1 MYNYR
6 TNYRVC
12 YADTDRMGHMYY
24 GAYARVLEI
33 ARVEAIR
40 SLGLSYA
47 ELEAQGLILPVR
59 SYNIKFIHPALYDQL
74 LQIDTTIPVYPDNYK
89 LEFDYRILCPENQL
103 LAKAKVE
110 LYILDAENK
119 KPSQLPAVILA
130 SLKPH
135 F

>member
-12 YADTDRMGHMYY
+12 YADTDRMGLMYY

-47 ELEAQGLILPVR
+47 ELEEQGLILPVR
-59 SYNIKFIHPALYDQL
+59 NYNIKFIKGAHYDQL
-74 LQIDTTIPVYPDNYK
+74 LNIDTTIPIYPDSYK

-103 LAKAKVE
+103 IAKAKVE

-119 KPSQLPAVILA
+119 KPSKLPEPILA

>member
-6 TNYRVC
+6 ANYRVC

-59 SYNIKFIHPALYDQL
+59 SYNIKFIHSALYDQL
-74 LQIDTTIPVYPDNYK
+74 LNIDTTIPVYPDNYK